1 MQINSTEW
9 SERFATLGFA
19 GLQLLIPQSDIYSL
33 EPAVDI
39 TPDTETIGSVGQL
52 EQSGEVWSLYALSA
66 DLDLL
71 KTCPD
76 NYRIA
81 ILLKNVTPQ
90 YGLLCEQVNTISRD
104 QISIH
109 PIPPV
114 MHCKNS
120 PLLALALYGDEVR
133 YISSASALSRL
144 FPH

>member
-1 MQINSTEW
+1 
-9 SERFATLGFA
+9 
-19 GLQLLIPQSDIYSL
+19 
-33 EPAVDI
+33 
-39 TPDTETIGSVGQL
+39 
-52 EQSGEVWSLYALSA
+52 LSA
-66 DLDLL
+66 DLNLL

-76 NYRIA
+76 NYRIV

-90 YGLLCEQVNTISRD
+90 YGLLCEQVDTIARD

-120 PLLALALYGDEVR
+120 PLLALALHGDEVR

-144 FPH
+144 FTH